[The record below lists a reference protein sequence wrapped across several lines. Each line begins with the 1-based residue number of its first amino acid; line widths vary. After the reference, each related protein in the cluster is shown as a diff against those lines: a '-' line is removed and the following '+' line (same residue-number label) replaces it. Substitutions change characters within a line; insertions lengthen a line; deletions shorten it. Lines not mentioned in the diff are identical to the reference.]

1 MDVRTRTEEIERLTL
16 SPWATFSDASRGRVR
31 PEEQDPIRPVFQRD
45 RDRIIHCKAFRRL
58 KQKTQVFL
66 SPEGD
71 LYRTR
76 LTHTLEVSQIA
87 RTIAR
92 ALRLNEDLTEAI
104 SLAHDLGHTP
114 FGHAGER
121 ALDKIMLSNL
131 KKYQL
136 ILASN
141 SPRRKELMSGL
152 GVEYVVRTLPDV
164 DESYPE
170 TLVGAAIPEYISR
183 KKADAYRSMMKPGEL
198 LITAD
203 TIVWLEGKVLGKP
216 EGREGAVE
224 MLRALSGKS
233 HQVFTGVCLT
243 TTEWQK
249 SFTAASDV
257 LFDVLSEDEIQYYV
271 DRYQPMDKAGAYGVQ
286 EWIGYIGVKSI
297 SGSFYNIMGLPI
309 QKLYGELKKL

>member
-1 MDVRTRTEEIERLTL
+1 M
-16 SPWATFSDASRGRVR
+16 
-31 PEEQDPIRPVFQRD
+31 
-45 RDRIIHCKAFRRL
+45 
-58 KQKTQVFL
+58 
-66 SPEGD
+66 
-71 LYRTR
+71 
-76 LTHTLEVSQIA
+76 
-87 RTIAR
+87 
-92 ALRLNEDLTEAI
+92 
-104 SLAHDLGHTP
+104 LGN
-114 FGHAGER
+114 
-121 ALDKIMLSNL
+121 LDK
-131 KKYQL
+131 YQI

-152 GVEYVVRTLPDV
+152 GVDYVVRTLPDV
-164 DESYPE
+164 DESYPAD
-170 TLVGAAIPEYISR
+170 LAAIPEYISR
-183 KKADAYRSMMKPGEL
+183 EKADAYRSIMQPGEL

-203 TIVWLEGKVLGKP
+203 TIVWLDGKVLGKP

-224 MLRALSGKS
+224 MLRSLSGKS

-257 LFDVLSEDEIQYYV
+257 EFDVLSEEEIRYYV
-271 DRYQPMDKAGAYGVQ
+271 DKYQPMDKAGAYGVQ